1 MLITQDSCSLWS
13 RAKLLIILNYI
24 SIFPSPLYFPQ
35 RLSLAM
41 QDSMALANEAANEV
55 VSGIRV
61 VRSFNTEKHETRRY
75 DNCLMDT
82 HKLSIRQSTVRAV
95 YLLARRVRSYF
106 FLCVSQRS
114 LCITVLTPCNVCV
127 STADRAGHA
136 GLCVILRS
144 AFHSERTDDHREP
157 RFLHPV
163 PVKSWRQHQG
173 IP

>member
-24 SIFPSPLYFPQ
+24 SIFPSPSCFPQ

-95 YLLARRVRSYF
+95 YLLARRVRSYC
-106 FLCVSQRS
+106 FLCFSQRS

>member
-24 SIFPSPLYFPQ
+24 SIFPSPSCFPQ